1 MTVQE
6 WFIPL
11 REEHYEQWGRVLTHG
26 RKPDPKSPSGKSYW
40 YSIDGKTGLH
50 KLPKTEL
57 PLYAWER
64 LKEDGQTYVVI
75 TEGEKD
81 ADAVLARKYVAV
93 GTATGASGISIPCD
107 ESLKVV
113 LGRAVYLWADNDDS
127 GTKHMDAIADRLF
140 KLGATDVRDIRW
152 NEAPH
157 KGGAADFAHDYAAF
171 VELINSAAPRE
182 TPGGDLAILLND
194 ICRMINKYVILTPQ
208 QTDVIALWVVHTWTF
223 EATDTTPYLWISSP
237 EKRSGK
243 TRLLETLE
251 QLVREPW
258 FTGQTSSAA
267 LFRKIDRDKP
277 TLLFDEV
284 DAMFKGK
291 KELDDD
297 LRGLLNQGH
306 RKWGSSVARVS
317 QSGNFEIQTFS
328 VYCPKAIAGIGNFL
342 PDTVADRSI
351 RIELKRKAKPEPV
364 ARFRHR
370 NVLEESEPI
379 RSSLEAWADYNT
391 EAVAQAIEAAPDLP
405 DTLSD
410 RAADGWEPL
419 VAIAELAGSEWSQRA
434 RRAAM
439 TLSTEEEEDG
449 SIGVKL
455 LADIAKVFKGRVD
468 QSNITTVDL
477 IHELSEMDEAPWGD
491 WYGKQ
496 IAARQLSKW
505 LKPYGVRSRSVRIS
519 DKTPKGYRRED
530 FVDAWSRYTPG
541 FNATAQHSDFELES
555 VDNGLL
561 GTANVADSYSP
572 EMRELELDVADV
584 AEKVLITGGSPDYS
598 AYVQDSDDEMRF
610 D

>member
-1 MTVQE
+1 MTIQE
-6 WFIPL
+6 WLIPL
-11 REEHYEQWGRVLTHG
+11 REEHYEQWGKVLTHG
-26 RKPDPKSPSGKSYW
+26 RRTDPESPNGKSYW
-40 YSIDGKTGLH
+40 YSIDGKTGLN
-50 KLPKTEL
+50 KMPKTEL

-64 LKEDGQTYVVI
+64 LNENDTYVVI

-113 LGRAVYLWADNDDS
+113 LGRTVYLWADNDDS

-157 KGGAADFAHDYAAF
+157 KGGAADFARDYAAF

-208 QTDVIALWVVHTWTF
+208 QTDAIALWVVHTWTF

-379 RSSLEAWADYNT
+379 RSSLEAWADYNI

-419 VAIAELAGSEWSQRA
+419 VAIAELAGSEWSQRT

-439 TLSTEEEEDG
+439 TLSTDDDEEG
-449 SIGVKL
+449 SIGVRL
-455 LADIAKVFKGRVD
+455 LTDIATVFKGRID
-468 QSNITTVDL
+468 QSNISTVDL

-555 VDNGLL
+555 VDNELFV
-561 GTANVADSYSP
+561 TANVADNNSP